1 MQQRWPGLAGHCQN
15 GPMSDDNQLAIPP
28 SFIALFIEPRRPGK
42 PTQPRAVI
50 AEQYEFCED
59 LATVLVD
66 HAQAQ
71 LCDLKIG
78 QEAVLQ
84 RIHHG
89 LLAGSPA
96 ALDAPRAGWVLTR
109 LAELLGW
116 PALPLEAPPA

>member
-1 MQQRWPGLAGHCQN
+1 
-15 GPMSDDNQLAIPP
+15 MSDDNQLAIPP

-42 PTQPRAVI
+42 PTQPRTLI

-59 LATVLVD
+59 LATLLVD

-71 LCDLKIG
+71 RCDSEID
-78 QEAVLQ
+78 QNAVLQ

-89 LLAGSPA
+89 LLAGEPA
-96 ALDAPRAGWVLTR
+96 ALDAPRARWVVTR

-116 PALPLEAPPA
+116 PELPLEAPPA